1 MSEYCVYL
9 RHDNHNSSLPLLGS
23 IHLVRNGQS
32 ATGKNRCRCRDCKKS
47 FQIEYSY
54 KACSGGVREQIKE
67 MSMNG
72 SGIRD
77 TARVLG
83 VDKNTV
89 LSTLKKTKLVSLIKK
104 R

>member
-1 MSEYCVYL
+1 MLTITLHCRYC
-9 RHDNHNSSLPLLGS
+9 DS
-23 IHLVRNGQS
+23 INLVRNGQS
-32 ATGKNRCRCRDCKKS
+32 STGKNRCRCEDCKKS
-47 FQIEYSY
+47 FQVEYHY
-54 KACSGGVREQIKE
+54 KACSNGIREQIKE